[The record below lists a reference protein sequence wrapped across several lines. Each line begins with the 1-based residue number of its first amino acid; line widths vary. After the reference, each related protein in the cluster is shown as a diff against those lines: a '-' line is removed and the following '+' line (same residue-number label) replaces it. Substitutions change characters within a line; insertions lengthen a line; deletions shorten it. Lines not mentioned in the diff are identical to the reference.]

1 MGKRLKKIT
10 VNQAEYKKEL
20 TRIKRFVK
28 RAEKRGYKFNAGIL
42 PEMPKRVTKKAL
54 EKIKSIRP
62 EDLYKNSTYYDTV
75 SRETFTGVQGRR
87 IECHRASLKRAETL
101 RKKST
106 DIKISHKRRGK
117 IKSSDS
123 TKSAKK
129 TKSNANK
136 AKSAKKTKSNGNKA
150 KSAKKTKSNAN
161 KAKSAKKTKS
171 NPNKAKS
178 TNTPSTPPNDLVYD
192 DLVHE
197 NNAHSGEYYPT
208 VNLVDVVGEKLTYLD
223 YVMNKLNEA
232 ELDDDWRYLWKR
244 NAKTGDYTPDFFYS
258 SIWGQTIQKYESAGA
273 ISELEKYA
281 QENALEITNCIDVVY
296 WASKKE
302 EEGNW
307 LRLSSRLVVLLKGGE
322 IPTQQEA
329 QTLGELQE
337 KNDLVY
343 DDLVHDHED

>member
-123 TKSAKK
+123 T
-129 TKSNANK
+129 
-136 AKSAKKTKSNGNKA
+136 

>member
-1 MGKRLKKIT
+1 MCGWLFFVRVVDIMRKRLKIT

-28 RAEKRGYKFNAGIL
+28 RAEKRGYKFNEGIL

-62 EDLYKNSTYYDTV
+62 EDLYKNSTYYDSV
-75 SRETFTGVQGRR
+75 SHETFTGVQGRR
-87 IECHRASLKRAETL
+87 IERHRASLKRVETL
-101 RKKST
+101 RKKSA
-106 DIKISHKRRGK
+106 DVKIRHKRRGK

-129 TKSNANK
+129 TKSSDNK
-136 AKSAKKTKSNGNKA
+136 TKTAKKTKSNGNKA

-161 KAKSAKKTKS
+161 KAKS
-171 NPNKAKS
+171 
-178 TNTPSTPPNDLVYD
+178 TNTPTTPPNDLVYD
-192 DLVHE
+192 DSVHE
-197 NNAHSGEYYPT
+197 KNVQSGEYYPT
-208 VNLVDVVGEKLTYLD
+208 VNLVDAVGEKLTYLD

-232 ELDDDWRYLWKR
+232 DLDDDWRYLWKR
-244 NAKTGDYTPDFFYS
+244 NAKSGDYTPDFFYS
-258 SIWGQTIQKYESAGA
+258 SIWLQTIQKYESAGA

-307 LRLSSRLVVLLKGGE
+307 LRLSSRLVILLKGGE

-337 KNDLVY
+337 KNDLVL
-343 DDLVHDHED
+343 DDLVHDYED